1 MALQT
6 TMLTATTTTNVL
18 IALPFIVLFFGLMIF
33 VGVYCRRHATDV
45 NGFVLGGRSVGPWL
59 TAFAFGTSY
68 FSAVIFVGYAGQF
81 GWNFGLASTWIGLG
95 NAFIGSLLA
104 WVVLGRRTRIMTQAL
119 GSRTMP
125 DFFEKRYKSPALK
138 IAASFIVFVFL
149 IPYTAS
155 LYNGL
160 SSLFKSAFNVQYWI
174 VVVVMAALTGLYVIF
189 GGYMATAIN
198 DFIQGVIM
206 LVGIVVVIAAVLN
219 ANGGAGEAIFNLS
232 QVPSTY
238 PETAGQQGAF
248 TSFFGTQPLYLLVV
262 VLLTSLGTWGLPQM
276 VGKFYSIKNEDSI
289 KKGTIIST
297 FFAIVVAGGC
307 YFLGGFGRLYATNP
321 AIYKDGIVGGVVMN
335 DRIVPTMLASLPAV
349 IIALVIVLV
358 LSASMSTLSSLAL
371 TSSSTLAL
379 DVILPIIDKKKKEA
393 ASEKKSV
400 LIMRLLIVF
409 FVALSAVI
417 AILKDTVWADSV
429 FIAQMMGV
437 SWGALAGAF
446 LAPFMY
452 GLYSKR
458 ISKPAVATCFVF
470 GAGLEIVQLLIS
482 MKVFTVNGG
491 FFGFIFKNSL
501 YSGVFAML
509 AGLVIVPLVSAFTQK
524 WVPKETDEI
533 FTCFDHSVTTDITD
547 SLG

>member
-1 MALQT
+1 MAPQT
-6 TMLTATTTTNVL
+6 TLLATATTTNVL
-18 IALPFIVLFFGLMIF
+18 VALPFIVLFFGLMIF

-104 WVVLGRRTRIMTQAL
+104 WVILGRRTRIMTQAL

-125 DFFEKRYKSPALK
+125 DFFEKRYKSQALK

-160 SSLFKSAFNVQYWI
+160 SGLFNSAFNVPYWL
-174 VVVVMAALTGLYVIF
+174 VVVVMAVLTGVYVIF
-189 GGYMATAIN
+189 GGYMATAVN
-198 DFIQGVIM
+198 DFIQGLIM

-219 ANGGAGEAIFNLS
+219 ANGGAGMAIHQLS
-232 QVPSTY
+232 QIPSAY
-238 PETAGQQGAF
+238 PETAGQAGAF
-248 TSFFGTQPLYLLVV
+248 TSFFGTQPLYLLIV

-276 VGKFYSIKNEDSI
+276 VGKFYSIKNEDAI

-297 FFAIVVAGGC
+297 LFAVIVAGGC
-307 YFLGGFGRLYATNP
+307 YFLGGFGRLYAANP
-321 AIYKDGIVGGVVMN
+321 AIYKDGIVGGTVLS
-335 DRIVPTMLASLPAV
+335 DRIVPTMLSSLPAV

-379 DVILPIIDKKKKEA
+379 DVILPVMNKKKQGK

-400 LIMRLLIVF
+400 FIMRLLIVF
-409 FVALSAVI
+409 FVALSALI

-446 LAPFMY
+446 LAPFLY

-470 GAGLEIVQLLIS
+470 GSGLEIVQLLIS
-482 MKVFTVNGG
+482 MKLITVNGG

-509 AGLVIVPLVSAFTQK
+509 AGLLIVPLVSAFTQK
-524 WVPKETDEI
+524 WVPEEADEI
-533 FTCFDHSVTTDITD
+533 FGCFDHCVTTDITD

>member
-1 MALQT
+1 MAQT
-6 TMLTATTTTNVL
+6 TLSVSTNALVSAPMLL
-18 IALPFIVLFFGLMIF
+18 LFFGLMIG
-33 VGVYCRRHATDV
+33 VGFYCRKKATNI
-45 NGFVLGGRSVGPWL
+45 NGFVLGGRNVGPWL

-104 WVVLGRRTRIMTQAL
+104 WGVLGRRTRIMTQAL

-125 DFFEKRYKSPALK
+125 DFFEKRYNSPTLK
-138 IAASFIVFVFL
+138 IIASAIVFVFL

-160 SSLFKSAFNVQYWI
+160 SGLFHAAFNIPYWV
-174 VVVVMAALTGLYVIF
+174 VVVVMAALTGVYVIF

-198 DFIQGVIM
+198 DFIQGIIM
-206 LVGIVVVIAAVLN
+206 LVGIVIVVVAVLQ
-219 ANGGAGEAIFNLS
+219 ANGGADTAITALS
-232 QVPSTY
+232 KIPSPY
-238 PETAGQQGAF
+238 PQSLGQAGAF
-248 TSFFGTQPLYLLVV
+248 TSFFGTQPLYLLIV

-276 VGKFYSIKNEDSI
+276 VGKFYSIKNEDAI

-297 FFAIVVAGGC
+297 IFAVVVAGGC
-307 YFLGGFGRLYATNP
+307 YFLGGFGRLLSENP
-321 AIYKDGIVGGVVMN
+321 AIYKDGVVGGTVLN
-335 DRIVPTMLASLPAV
+335 DRIIPTMLANLPAV
-349 IIALVIVLV
+349 IIGLVIVLV

-379 DVILPIIDKKKKEA
+379 DVILPTAAKKRNKQIN
-393 ASEKKSV
+393 EKSAV
-400 LIMRLLIVF
+400 LVMRLLIVF
-409 FVALSAVI
+409 FVMLSAVI
-417 AILKDTVWADSV
+417 AILKDSIWADSV

-437 SWGALAGAF
+437 SWGALAGSF
-446 LAPFMY
+446 LAPFLF
-452 GLYSKR
+452 GLYSKKV
-458 ISKPAVATCFVF
+458 SKPAVAICFAF
-470 GAGLEIVQLLIS
+470 GSGLEIVQLLIS
-482 MKVFTVNGG
+482 MKVFTVSSG

-509 AGLVIVPLVSAFTQK
+509 AGLVIVPVVSLLTK
-524 WVPKETDEI
+524 KHIPENVEET
-533 FTCFDHSVTTDITD
+533 FGCFDHCITTDITD